1 MGGFLF
7 YLWWYGVHKQKLIRP
22 ILKHTSLAKYN
33 IEFVNT
39 NFNYQNLWS
48 NVWCWIFKRPKAF
61 FFFFLGWISTH
72 QSQNKDKIKGNLDT
86 FESWLNIWK
95 LNKTIDY
102 FNKLLFKINYSNTLT
117 NLELY
122 YYYSLLNH
130 SSK

>member
-1 MGGFLF
+1 MDFFFTFGDMVFINKNWSVQYWSIRDWQNTILN
-7 YLWWYGVHKQKLIRP
+7 LSTLISTIKIFDQRCD
-22 ILKHTSLAKYN
+22 A
-33 IEFVNT
+33 EFSRD
-39 NFNYQNLWS
+39 QRL
-48 NVWCWIFKRPKAF
+48 

-86 FESWLNIWK
+86 FESWLNTWK

-122 YYYSLLNH
+122 YYSLLNH